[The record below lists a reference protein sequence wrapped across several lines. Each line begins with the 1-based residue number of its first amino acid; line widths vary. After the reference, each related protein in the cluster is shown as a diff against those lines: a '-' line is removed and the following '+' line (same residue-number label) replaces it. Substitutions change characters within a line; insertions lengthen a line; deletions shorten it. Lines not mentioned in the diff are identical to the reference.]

1 MRETQ
6 KLQNHAK
13 RDIACAPQGANV
25 NNFKFAKAR
34 EARYNTRM
42 NNSNYFLGIMT
53 AIVGLMML
61 LAAESMVQ
69 ILVVVLGISAV
80 LDGGFMLAAVA
91 PLSVEKNFKIE
102 CYIRGIAGIVIG
114 ILCIVLPLRVAQ
126 FAWQSLIYIFAIY
139 SIFAAICQ
147 IPITLTLHQD
157 GLPVKRHVIEIV
169 ATIVLAVILFALPSS
184 FGFTI
189 IRIGGALLLL
199 AGAAITFLAWKN
211 RDIIADDAIIRD
223 E

>member
-1 MRETQ
+1 MIRILYTILLYFSR
-6 KLQNHAK
+6 KSCAK
-13 RDIACAPQGANV
+13 RKNR
-25 NNFKFAKAR
+25 AR
-34 EARYNTRM
+34 IENM

-102 CYIRGIAGIVIG
+102 CYVRGIAGIVIG

-126 FAWQSLIYIFAIY
+126 FAWQTLVYIFAIY

-189 IRIGGALLLL
+189 IRIGGAVLLL

>member
-1 MRETQ
+1 MQIGKNRV
-6 KLQNHAK
+6 
-13 RDIACAPQGANV
+13 IAYVPKGAYV

-34 EARYNTRM
+34 EAWYNTRM

-126 FAWQSLIYIFAIY
+126 FAWQSLVYIFAIY

-157 GLPVKRHVIEIV
+157 GLPVKRHEIGRAHV
-169 ATIVLAVILFALPSS
+169 
-184 FGFTI
+184 
-189 IRIGGALLLL
+189 
-199 AGAAITFLAWKN
+199 
-211 RDIIADDAIIRD
+211 
-223 E
+223 